1 MGLGRGFFPANKCV
15 RLNLV
20 NPKGTIVF
28 FMGQN
33 LNAKMYSSWNIG
45 YLRINSQKKV
55 FKNNRSY
62 QRNIWSTHLWICF
75 YNELMNL

>member
-45 YLRINSQKKV
+45 YLRINSQKKYLRIIDRTKETYGQLIYGFV
-55 FKNNRSY
+55 S
-62 QRNIWSTHLWICF
+62 I
-75 YNELMNL
+75 MNL